1 MYANIDANAIPPHSI
16 CPHATG
22 SRSSLPYAAND
33 CSTAE
38 LARFSRGQVS
48 GTRRKAVTAQT
59 APNVVSATNTTRQP
73 PSSNNCPPINGASNG
88 PIDVT
93 MASIDST
100 RAASLG
106 SCDTYRSKSARTR
119 QARRAT
125 RSAGHRAGVWRYETW
140 ESGRIGP
147 LWKRRTVGTT
157 AITACNCTRRLNAVR
172 PASAAQRIVAAP
184 DHAIAPH
191 AGQRGCR
198 RAVRGRLAFRASIGL
213 KSRFA
218 YLPPFPNRYHRL

>member
-48 GTRRKAVTAQT
+48 GTRRKPVTAQT

-73 PSSNNCPPINGASNG
+73 PSSNNCPPINGESNG

-100 RAASLG
+100 RAASVG
-106 SCDTYRSKSARTR
+106 SCASRAIAR
-119 QARRAT
+119 
-125 RSAGHRAGVWRYETW
+125 
-140 ESGRIGP
+140 
-147 LWKRRTVGTT
+147 
-157 AITACNCTRRLNAVR
+157 
-172 PASAAQRIVAAP
+172 ASTDAAP
-184 DHAIAPH
+184 APSACTKRNTTSEPIENDSAHATLASTYITMPPSSTGRRPNESDSGPYSSMPTEKPNMKLVNVACAAP
-191 AGQRGCR
+191 GVTENGSVIDRQLR
-198 RAVRGRLAFRASIGL
+198 
-213 KSRFA
+213 
-218 YLPPFPNRYHRL
+218 